1 MITRQSASVSDTR
14 ASSWKEE
21 DISPTTNVEGETL
34 ADANGM
40 SELHYELDRRAHP
53 REFRSDAT
61 CFNFTFLLLNF

>member
-21 DISPTTNVEGETL
+21 DIAATTNVEGETL

-40 SELHYELDRRAHP
+40 SELHYELDRMSSSSL
-53 REFRSDAT
+53 FLRSDAT
-61 CFNFTFLLLNF
+61 YLHFFFRFF